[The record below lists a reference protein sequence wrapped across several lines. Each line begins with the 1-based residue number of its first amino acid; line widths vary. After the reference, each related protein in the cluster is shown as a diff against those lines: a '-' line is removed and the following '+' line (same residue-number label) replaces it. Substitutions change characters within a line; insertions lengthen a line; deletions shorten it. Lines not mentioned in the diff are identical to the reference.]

1 MNPTPPLFSDVCRR
15 LGESLKVLPD
25 KPEETPESTA
35 RALWLAAAGTPRSV
49 ARAMHE
55 PLPPLDAR
63 AQAEL
68 EQLVGQRL
76 EGVPLAHITGRQE
89 FMDLEMLCGPGALV
103 PRRETELLGR
113 AVLDLVRDIGRKQ
126 QHVTLV
132 DVCTGCGN
140 VALAAAGRVSNVR
153 AFAADLSADAVS
165 LARRN
170 AAHLGLEQRVEFRCG
185 DLLAPFDEPQFL
197 GRVDVLS
204 CNPPYISSARV
215 GQMDQEIS
223 KYEPHL
229 AFDGG
234 PFGVAILMRLLQE
247 APRFL
252 RDGGWLAF
260 EVGLGQGPGMAKRLA
275 KSGNFTDIQTC
286 MDSAGAPRAI
296 FARLT
301 KGAASA

>member
-1 MNPTPPLFSDVCRR
+1 MSSTPPLFADLCRR
-15 LGESLKVLPD
+15 LSESLKVLPD
-25 KPEETPESTA
+25 KPEETAESTA

-49 ARAMHE
+49 ARAMRE
-55 PLPPLDAR
+55 PLPQLDSR
-63 AQAEL
+63 GQAEL
-68 EQLVGQRL
+68 EQLVARRL
-76 EGVPLAHITGRQE
+76 EGVPLAHITARQE
-89 FMDLEMLCGPGALV
+89 FMDLEMLSGPEALV

-113 AVLDLVRDIGRKQ
+113 AVLDLVREIGEKQ
-126 QHVTLV
+126 ARVTLV

-140 VALAAAGRVSNVR
+140 VALAAASRVANVR

-170 AAHLGLEQRVEFRCG
+170 ATYLGLEQRVEFRCG
-185 DLLAPFDEPQFL
+185 DLLTPFDDPAFL
-197 GRVDVLS
+197 GQVDVLS

-223 KYEPHL
+223 KHEPHL

-252 RDGGWLAF
+252 RQGGWLAF
-260 EVGLGQGPGMAKRLA
+260 EVGLGQGPGMLKRLE
-275 KSGNFTDIQTC
+275 KSGMFSTPRTFVDE
-286 MDSAGAPRAI
+286 SGAIRCIA
-296 FARLT
+296 ARHGT
-301 KGAASA
+301 THKD